1 MAQPQGSD
9 AGRRS
14 DRHTLFLKS
23 FEDYVSEVVS
33 SNHGM
38 KAKDMRKVVKD
49 NFRRSLQANVDY
61 HALMAS
67 TYRKDGDASRETY
80 HKLMADVYRSLVD

>member
-1 MAQPQGSD
+1 
-9 AGRRS
+9 
-14 DRHTLFLKS
+14 
-23 FEDYVSEVVS
+23 
-33 SNHGM
+33 M